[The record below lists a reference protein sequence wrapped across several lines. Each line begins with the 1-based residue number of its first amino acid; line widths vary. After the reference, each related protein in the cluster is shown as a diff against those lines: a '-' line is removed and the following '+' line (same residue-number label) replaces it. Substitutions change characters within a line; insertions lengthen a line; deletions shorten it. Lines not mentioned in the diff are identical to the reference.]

1 MNDCHMSWGSKKVWR
16 TCALPGASQKT
27 ATSAAMTTI
36 VLAVEIAV
44 ARGPPPVSSRGPR
57 PVVPNEPGICPPPRP
72 MLETPGT
79 VSGSICWSYSR
90 SSMGRELARALIR
103 GASRLDGRNAE
114 VDLQV
119 LVLQTLEGAV
129 ALQGGQRLV
138 DAADERVALAEQ
150 QPVVLTGAGE
160 LGHHDRALDLRG
172 RDELRG
178 RRVGHQG
185 RDLVGLQR
193 LLHVVE
199 RVEDLRL

>member
-1 MNDCHMSWGSKKVWR
+1 
-16 TCALPGASQKT
+16 
-27 ATSAAMTTI
+27 MTTI

-44 ARGPPPVSSRGPR
+44 ARGPPPASSRGPR
-57 PVVPNEPGICPPPRP
+57 PVVPNEPGICPAPKP

-90 SSMGRELARALIR
+90 SSMGKGAGVGPNRAVSGR
-103 GASRLDGRNAE
+103 DGRDAE

-119 LVLQTLEGAV
+119 PVLQLLQGAV

-160 LGHHDRALDLRG
+160 LGDHDRTLDLRG

-178 RRVGHQG
+178 RRVGHQR

-199 RVEDLRL
+199 RVEDLRRP

>member
-1 MNDCHMSWGSKKVWR
+1 MNDCHMSWRSKKVWR

-36 VLAVEIAV
+36 VLAVEMAV

-79 VSGSICWSYSR
+79 ISGSAGRSCSL
-90 SSMGRELARALIR
+90 SSMGRELGRALIR
-103 GASRLDGRNAE
+103 PVSRLDGRDAE

-119 LVLQTLEGAV
+119 LVLQLLQGAV
-129 ALQGGQRLV
+129 ALQRGQRLV
-138 DAADERVALAEQ
+138 DAADERVALGEQ
-150 QPVVLTGAGE
+150 QPVVLAGAGE
-160 LGHHDRALDLRG
+160 LGDHDRAFDLRG
-172 RDELRG
+172 GDELRG

-199 RVEDLRL
+199 RVEHLRL